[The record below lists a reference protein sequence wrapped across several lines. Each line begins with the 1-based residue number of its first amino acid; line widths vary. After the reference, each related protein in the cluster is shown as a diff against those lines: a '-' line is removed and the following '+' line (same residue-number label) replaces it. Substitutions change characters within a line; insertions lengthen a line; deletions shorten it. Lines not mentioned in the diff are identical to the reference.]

1 MCQFGTWSEYISL
14 YRDEIY
20 FASRGN
26 PKNVALGGSAHFSL
40 WQVEDPPEM
49 KKNQNVLGN
58 LGAGWGTTDSL

>member
-40 WQVEDPPEM
+40 WQVEDPPEIKI
-49 KKNQNVLGN
+49 KKTQNVW
-58 LGAGWGTTDSL
+58 GAGWGTTDSL